1 MNNKFYSTHRTALG
15 KISDFLRYAVLSAI
29 SLFAVF
35 PFLWMFL
42 SALKTKDELMRVEQL
57 LPQVPQWENFS
68 TILFDSPIPSYM
80 ANSLLVAVAV
90 VVLQVVTGAML
101 AYALVFFDF
110 KGKNLL
116 FAIIMG
122 IYMLPSAVTYIPGYI
137 ILSEMN
143 LLNKL
148 TGIIISSTVSIFGIF
163 LLRTGFMQVPKGLVE
178 AARMDGASHF
188 RILWEIVCPVSKSS
202 FITFGLMSF
211 ISTYNS
217 YMWPFLITNDSNK
230 FLVSQGLRSFLI
242 EGGAYGTKWNLVMA
256 ASAVIVLP
264 LLVLFAFT
272 QKWFI
277 NGIGGD
283 TGMKG

>member
-80 ANSLLVAVAV
+80 TNSLLVAVAV